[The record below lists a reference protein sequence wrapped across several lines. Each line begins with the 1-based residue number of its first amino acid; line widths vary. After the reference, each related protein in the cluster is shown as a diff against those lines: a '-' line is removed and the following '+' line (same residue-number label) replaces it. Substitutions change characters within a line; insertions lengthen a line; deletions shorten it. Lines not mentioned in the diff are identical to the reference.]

1 MTLTWAAGAFIV
13 LIASFVQGLAGFGI
27 GLVALAFLPFLM
39 SPVTAVVLMTVYA
52 TVFTL
57 VIFVPLRRDVRPW
70 DVSVL
75 LLGTIAGVPCGV
87 WGLATF
93 RVSTLNRMIGLVLV
107 VVALLDL
114 RGLFPQRLQG
124 RRWALGSGF
133 AAGVLGGAVGTP
145 GPPIV
150 LYATTQG
157 WSPRTIKANV
167 QAFLAVNQAVT
178 LSAYWWTG
186 LISSDVLRFSAI
198 LALPALAGVLAGM
211 ALFSRIDQVRFRRVV
226 FALLFVSGVTLLVRG

>member
-1 MTLTWAAGAFIV
+1 
-13 LIASFVQGLAGFGI
+13 
-27 GLVALAFLPFLM
+27 
-39 SPVTAVVLMTVYA
+39 
-52 TVFTL
+52 
-57 VIFVPLRRDVRPW
+57 
-70 DVSVL
+70 
-75 LLGTIAGVPCGV
+75 
-87 WGLATF
+87 
-93 RVSTLNRMIGLVLV
+93 MIGLVLV

-114 RGLFPQRLQG
+114 RGLFPERLQG